1 MKKFKQRNFRNRV
14 VKGSLVLLVPVSVQ
28 KQNKIGLY
36 VSSNSGYS
44 NEELVFVDGKVIRHR
59 RDLIWI
65 QEK

>member
-1 MKKFKQRNFRNRV
+1 MKKFKQRNFRACV
-14 VKGSLVLLVPVSVQ
+14 AKGSLVLLLPVSIH

-44 NEELVFVDGKVIRHR
+44 NEELIFVSGKVIRHR
-59 RDLIWI
+59 RDLVWI